1 MITSFLE
8 YLVLERKY
16 SNHTVTAY
24 KKDISSFY
32 EFCNDEYELKSLKDV
47 NYSQIRSWI
56 IKLVDEG
63 ISNNSINRKVSSL
76 KSFYKFLQKAEQIK
90 SNPLIKHKSLKVAKK
105 VQVPFTSKEI
115 NEVID
120 NLEAENDFKSLRN
133 KLIVEL
139 FYSTGMRRAE
149 LINLKH
155 EAINFQSKTVKV
167 LGKRNK
173 ERLIPLIAS
182 VLKTIE
188 EYLSFKKEILTDT
201 DYLFVTEKGKKIY
214 ETLVYR
220 IINNYFSHVSTKV
233 KKSPHIL
240 RHSFATHLLNQGAD
254 LNSVKEL
261 LGHSS
266 LASTQVY
273 THNSLEKIKQVYNQ
287 AHPRSHKKWNY
298 MKVYIQSVN
307 FNADSDLLKYIE
319 SKVESLSKFHDKIID
334 AEVFLKVQSTSDKE
348 NKISEIKINIPGSE
362 LIVKK
367 ETKSFEEGISI
378 GVDSLKRQLKKSKEK
393 LRNSVSL

>member
-24 KKDISSFY
+24 KNDLHSFF
-32 EFCNDEYELKSLKDV
+32 EFCKEEYETENLKDV
-47 NYSQIRSWI
+47 HYSQIRSWI

-63 ISNNSINRKVSSL
+63 ISNNSINRKISSL
-76 KSFYKFLQKAEQIK
+76 KSFYKFLQKTNQITT
-90 SNPLIKHKSLKVAKK
+90 NPLVKHKSLKVAKK
-105 VQVPFTSKEI
+105 VQVSFTSKEI

-120 NLEAENDFKSLRN
+120 GLDVESDFKSIRN

-149 LINLKH
+149 LINLKLN
-155 EAINFQSKTVKV
+155 AINFQSKTIKV

-173 ERLIPLIAS
+173 ERLIPLIPS
-182 VLKTIE
+182 VIKTIE
-188 EYLSFKKEILTDT
+188 EYISFKNKITTDT

-220 IINNYFSHVSTKV
+220 VINNYFSIVSTKV

-287 AHPRSHKKWNY
+287 AHPRSHKK
-298 MKVYIQSVN
+298 
-307 FNADSDLLKYIE
+307 
-319 SKVESLSKFHDKIID
+319 
-334 AEVFLKVQSTSDKE
+334 
-348 NKISEIKINIPGSE
+348 
-362 LIVKK
+362 
-367 ETKSFEEGISI
+367 
-378 GVDSLKRQLKKSKEK
+378 
-393 LRNSVSL
+393 

>member
-1 MITSFLE
+1 MIASFLE

-32 EFCNDEYELKSLKDV
+32 EFCTNEYETESLKDV

-56 IKLVDEG
+56 VKLVDEG

-76 KSFYKFLQKAEQIK
+76 KSFYKFLQKTEQIK
-90 SNPLIKHKSLKVAKK
+90 SSPLIKHKSLKVAKK

-115 NEVID
+115 NEVIG
-120 NLEAENDFKSLRN
+120 NLETENDFKSLRN
-133 KLIVEL
+133 KLIIEL

-149 LINLKH
+149 LINLKQ

-173 ERLIPLIAS
+173 ERLIPLIGS

-188 EYLSFKKEILTDT
+188 EYLSFKKEVPTDT

-287 AHPRSHKKWNY
+287 AHPRSHKK
-298 MKVYIQSVN
+298 
-307 FNADSDLLKYIE
+307 
-319 SKVESLSKFHDKIID
+319 
-334 AEVFLKVQSTSDKE
+334 
-348 NKISEIKINIPGSE
+348 
-362 LIVKK
+362 
-367 ETKSFEEGISI
+367 
-378 GVDSLKRQLKKSKEK
+378 
-393 LRNSVSL
+393 